1 MAATEPSDPAGGT
14 PTATPP
20 ADVARGETPVGLV
33 LVSHSAQLAE
43 GAAELARAMAGE
55 EVRIVAAGGM
65 EPPETALGTDAV
77 RVAAA
82 VEAAWSER
90 GVLVL
95 MDLGSALLSAEMA
108 LELIPAERR
117 GRVLLSAAPL
127 VEGAVSAAV
136 AARLGETLEGVALE
150 ASGSLDAKRAQIG
163 GPGAGGPPD
172 SDALPPAV
180 TTPVGAAAAG
190 SPAPGGPATP
200 GAVPA
205 LDLGG
210 PAVEARIAVDIPLGL
225 HARPAARL
233 IRATGGMDAV
243 VLAGNATT
251 GSALVSARS
260 LNALAGLQVREGH
273 EMVVR
278 ATGPDAQR
286 AVDALRAL
294 AARRYDE
301 PAGGPAT
308 ASVPPVGVASSPAG
322 GAAPAAS
329 PGGAAPPPPPAT
341 PGPAGELRGIPT
353 SSGIAIGT
361 LQVLE
366 QVEPPIPAGDATD
379 PAAELE
385 ALGRALTATRSEL
398 EQLRDQTRARSG
410 GYEAEIIDADLLFL
424 EDPELLDPTRA
435 AITRDRRSAAQAWS
449 AVSTRLGR
457 SWEQLDDPTMRLRA
471 ADLDGVSRRVLHRLL
486 GHSAPVLRE
495 AGILVA
501 RDLAPTDTAALDPA
515 RVMGIATA
523 GGGPTSHSA
532 ILARALGIPAVVG
545 LGDRL
550 LELPPG
556 RSALLDGGRGTL
568 TVDPPAELVRR
579 ARAEAAEAKLRA
591 DHAAAAAHRP
601 AVTRDGVTVEVAA
614 NIGAIE
620 EATRAVEAGADGVG
634 LLRTEFLFL
643 EAESMPGEEEQERV
657 YTGIAERLGG
667 RPLTIRTLDVG
678 ADKPLPYLRSV
689 HEENPALGLRGIRLG
704 LAQPEVLTAQLR
716 AVVATARKH
725 PVRVMFP
732 MVSGAG
738 EVEAARAVLAEVAGS
753 VPLQLEVG
761 VMVEV
766 PSAALTAARLAERV
780 DFFSLG
786 TNDLSQ
792 YTLAADRGN
801 AEVATLADALH
812 PATLRLIGETVRA
825 ARARGRWVGVCGEL
839 AGQVEAVPLL
849 IGLGVTELSVAV
861 PSVARIKE
869 AVRAADSADCVRLAR
884 RALRLA
890 DGAAVRVLLS
900 ATAGRATIARHGSP
914 VPARR
919 APARSADPPRRR

>member
-1 MAATEPSDPAGGT
+1 MAATEPADPTGGAPAG
-14 PTATPP
+14 APP
-20 ADVARGETPVGLV
+20 GDLPPGEAPVGLV

-55 EVRIVAAGGM
+55 DVKIVAAGGM

-82 VEAAWSER
+82 IEAAWSER

-108 LELIPAERR
+108 LELLPEEHR

-136 AARLGETLEGVALE
+136 TARLGEPLERVALE
-150 ASGSLDAKRAQIG
+150 ATGSLDAKRAQVG
-163 GPGAGGPPD
+163 GPGAGGSAEAGTPLD
-172 SDALPPAV
+172 TTGVAPAGAGH
-180 TTPVGAAAAG
+180 GAAARV
-190 SPAPGGPATP
+190 PTPEVGGP
-200 GAVPA
+200 V
-205 LDLGG
+205 
-210 PAVEARIAVDIPLGL
+210 VEAQIAVDIPLGL
-225 HARPAARL
+225 HARPAARV

-251 GSALVSARS
+251 GSALVGARS

-273 EMVVR
+273 ELLVR

-286 AVDALRAL
+286 AIDALRAL

-301 PAGGPAT
+301 PAGAPTAGGVPSGRAPA
-308 ASVPPVGVASSPAG
+308 PSPAG
-322 GAAPAAS
+322 T
-329 PGGAAPPPPPAT
+329 APPPPPGR
-341 PGPAGELRGIPT
+341 PGELRGIPA

-366 QVEPPIPAGDATD
+366 EADVPIPTGEATE
-379 PAAELE
+379 PANELE
-385 ALGRALTATRSEL
+385 TLELALVATRSEL
-398 EQLRDQTRARSG
+398 EQLRDQTRVRSG

-424 EDPELLDPTRA
+424 EDPELLEPARA
-435 AITRDRRSAAQAWS
+435 AITGDRRTAAQAWS
-449 AVSTRLGR
+449 EVSTRLGKA
-457 SWEQLDDPTMRLRA
+457 WEQLDDPTMRLRA
-471 ADLDGVSRRVLHRLL
+471 ADLAGVSRRVLHRLL
-486 GHSAPVLRE
+486 GRSAPVLRQP
-495 AGILVA
+495 GILVA
-501 RDLAPTDTAALDPA
+501 RDLAPTDTAALDPS
-515 RVMGIATA
+515 RVIGIATA

-545 LGDRL
+545 LGDQL
-550 LELPPG
+550 LALPPG

-568 TVDPPAELVRR
+568 TIDPPAELVRR
-579 ARAEAAEAKLRA
+579 ARAEAREEQRRA
-591 DHAAAAAHRP
+591 ARAAAAAHRP
-601 AVTRDGVTVEVAA
+601 AVTRDGVAVEVAA
-614 NIGAIE
+614 NIGAVE

-643 EAESMPGEEEQERV
+643 EAESMPGEEAQARV
-657 YTGIAERLGG
+657 YTEIAERLGG

-716 AVVATARKH
+716 AVVATARRY

-738 EVEAARAVLAEVAGS
+738 EVDAARALLAQVAGAA
-753 VPLQLEVG
+753 PLTLEVG
-761 VMVEV
+761 VMVEI
-766 PSAALTAARLAERV
+766 PAAALTAARLAERV

-812 PATLRLIGETVRA
+812 PATLRLIAETVRA
-825 ARARGRWVGVCGEL
+825 ARPRGRWVGVCGEL

-849 IGLGVTELSVAV
+849 IGLGVRELSVAV

-869 AVRAADSADCVRLAR
+869 AVRAADSGACVRLAR
-884 RALRLA
+884 RALRLP
-890 DGAAVRVLLS
+890 DGAAVRLLLS
-900 ATAGRATIARHGSP
+900 AAAGRATIARHGSP
-914 VPARR
+914 VPSRR
-919 APARSADPPRRR
+919 APARSADSPRRR